1 MIHGIHYYRDKKPG
15 DAIGLLN
22 WEIGG
27 YKPGDIEVVAAFDID
42 ELKVGKDVNK
52 AIFYSPNINTVF
64 QTYIP
69 DAGISVK
76 MGRIMNGDSDIKED
90 YTGKATFPLADH
102 PEPTREEVVNIL
114 KETGAEI
121 MMNYVPV
128 GSEDTTRFYA
138 YCALEAE
145 VAFINNTPV
154 CIAGNALWALR
165 FENNNIP
172 IIGDNVMS
180 KCSWSYSINL
190 AGLGI
195 DAIRCA
201 KLALNRS
208 QGGVLLAPSAY
219 FCKSIL
225 SIYNE
230 EGFNIIEQFIN
241 DEEDFP
247 VHDRYNYAIQPAS
260 MSNSE
265 LAGLCQDKTA

>member
-1 MIHGIHYYRDKKPG
+1 MDKIKIAIVGVGNSARALIHGIHYYRGKKPG
-15 DAIGLLN
+15 DTIGILD

-52 AIFYSPNINTVF
+52 AIIYSPNSTVVC

-69 DAGISVK
+69 DAGISVQ
-76 MGRIMNGDSDIKED
+76 MGRILNGDSGIKEE
-90 YTGKATFPLADH
+90 YTGKAPFALADH

-121 MMNYVPV
+121 MMNYVPA
-128 GSEDTTRFYA
+128 GSEDTTKFYA
-138 YCALEAE
+138 YCALEAG
-145 VAFINNTPV
+145 VSFVNNTPV
-154 CIAGNALWALR
+154 CIAGNPLWALR
-165 FENNNIP
+165 FEYNNIP
-172 IIGDNVMS
+172 IIGDNV
-180 KCSWSYSINL
+180 KPKFPYSYSINL

-195 DAIRCA
+195 DSIRCA

-219 FCKSIL
+219 FCKSIR

-230 EGFNIIEQFIN
+230 VAFNIIGFIN
-241 DEEDFP
+241 DEEGF
-247 VHDRYNYAIQPAS
+247 
-260 MSNSE
+260 
-265 LAGLCQDKTA
+265 